1 MKILF
6 NSTLMVLAAACLAH
20 AQEGRVRYSP
30 SEIRALSS
38 TNAGAGTSGVNGIQT
53 RTLKGDATKPGIYT
67 IQLTIPS
74 NVRIQAH
81 THPDDRVATVISGTW
96 YIGYGAQFDEAKLK
110 PLTAGSFY
118 TEPPGVEHFAKTGS
132 DPVVLQITGNGPT
145 GTEYVETASKGVAA
159 KASYESLFA
168 NVNGIRVHY
177 LKTGNGKTP
186 LVLIHGFGDDAR
198 MWIPLFADFSN
209 DYTII
214 APDLRGLGQ
223 SSREKTGYDKKTAAV
238 DIHELVKSLGY
249 KEIYLVGHDIGMM
262 VAYAYAAQFPSEVKK
277 LALMDAPIPG
287 VGDIWEKVYTN
298 PALWHFHFVNS
309 PTALELVNGRE
320 RVFLEHVW
328 QSFGGDLAKFK
339 EEEKRMYAQS
349 YAQPG
354 VMRDAFEY
362 FKAFEPTDAS
372 DNRNF
377 AKTKLPMLLLVIEG
391 DKGMNGVLAIQAAV
405 ISDHVKAIKFSS
417 GHWLMEEKP
426 AEVSA
431 ALKEFF
437 GN

>member
-1 MKILF
+1 MKTLF
-6 NSTLMVLAAACLAH
+6 KTALIIVAITSLAY
-20 AQEGRVRYSP
+20 AQEGQVRLSP
-30 SEIRALSS
+30 SEINSLASV
-38 TNAGAGTSGVNGIQT
+38 NAGAGTSGVNGIQT
-53 RTLKGDATKPGIYT
+53 RTLNGDASKLGMYT
-67 IQLTIPS
+67 IQLTIPAS
-74 NVRIQAH
+74 VRIQAH

-96 YIGYGAQFDEAKLK
+96 YIGYGAKFDEAKLK
-110 PLTAGSFY
+110 ALTTGSFY
-118 TEPPGVEHFAKTGS
+118 TEPPGVAHFAKTGNE
-132 DPVVLQITGNGPT
+132 PVVLQITGNGPT
-145 GTEYVETASKGVAA
+145 GTEYIEAGAASVLA
-159 KASYESLFA
+159 KPNYDSLFA
-168 NVNGIRVHY
+168 NVNGVRLHY
-177 LKTGNGKTP
+177 LKSGTGKTP

-198 MWIPLFADFSN
+198 MWLPLFADFGK

-223 SSREKTGYDKKTAAV
+223 SSRETAGYDKKTAAV
-238 DIHELVKSLGY
+238 DIHELVRSLGY
-249 KEIYLVGHDIGMM
+249 KDIYLVGHDIGMM

-277 LALMDAPIPG
+277 LALLDAPIPG
-287 VGDIWEKVYTN
+287 VGDVWEKIYTN

-309 PTALELVNGRE
+309 PMALELVNGRE

-328 QSFGGDLAKFK
+328 RSFGGDLTKFR

-362 FKAFEPTDAS
+362 FKAFEPQDAA

-377 AKTKLPMLLLVIEG
+377 ARTKLPMPLLVIEG
-391 DKGMNGVLAIQAAV
+391 EKGMNGVLAIQAAL
-405 ISDHVKAIKFSS
+405 ISDHVKAIKFPS

-426 AEVSA
+426 AETAA
-431 ALKEFF
+431 ALKDFL

>member
-6 NSTLMVLAAACLAH
+6 TTIFLIAAVTSLVH
-20 AQEGRVRYSP
+20 AQEELRLAP
-30 SEIRALSS
+30 SDINAHTSV
-38 TNAGAGTSGVNGIQT
+38 NAGAGTSGVTGIQT
-53 RTLKGDATKPGIYT
+53 RTLKGDATKSEIYT
-67 IQLTIPS
+67 IQLTIPA

-96 YIGYGAQFDEAKLK
+96 YIGYGAKFDDAKLK

-118 TEPPGVEHFAKTGS
+118 TEPPSVAHFAKTGNE
-132 DPVVLQITGNGPT
+132 PVVLQITGNGPT
-145 GTEYVETASKGVAA
+145 GTEYVDAGATSVPA
-159 KASYESLFA
+159 KPNYDSLFA
-168 NVNGIRVHY
+168 NVNGVRIHY
-177 LKTGNGKTP
+177 LKSGSGKTP

-198 MWIPLFADFSN
+198 MWLPLFADFAK

-223 SSREKTGYDKKTAAV
+223 SSRERTGYDKKTAAV
-238 DIHELVKSLGY
+238 DIHGLVESLGF
-249 KEIYLVGHDIGMM
+249 KDIYLVGHDIGMM

-277 LALMDAPIPG
+277 LALLDAPIPG
-287 VGDIWEKVYTN
+287 VGDVWEKIYTT

-309 PTALELVNGRE
+309 PIALELVNGRE

-328 QSFGGDLAKFK
+328 QSFGGDLTKFS

-349 YAQPG
+349 YGQPG

-362 FKAFEPTDAS
+362 FKAFEPTDAA
-372 DNRNF
+372 DNREF
-377 AKTKLPMLLLVIEG
+377 AKTKLPMPLLVIEG
-391 DKGMNGVLAIQAAV
+391 EKGMNGLLAVQAAL

-426 AEVSA
+426 AETSA
-431 ALKEFF
+431 ALKDFF

>member
-6 NSTLMVLAAACLAH
+6 TTALLIAAVTSLVH
-20 AQEGRVRYSP
+20 AQEELRLSP
-30 SEIRALSS
+30 SDINALTSV
-38 TNAGAGTSGVNGIQT
+38 NPGAGTSGVSGIQT
-53 RTLKGDATKPGIYT
+53 RTLKGDAAKPGIYT
-67 IQLTIPS
+67 IQLTIPA

-96 YIGYGAQFDEAKLK
+96 YIGYGAKFDDAKLK

-118 TEPPGVEHFAKTGS
+118 TEPPSVAHFAKTGNE
-132 DPVVLQITGNGPT
+132 PVVLQITGNGPT
-145 GTEYVETASKGVAA
+145 GTEYVEAGTASVPA
-159 KASYESLFA
+159 KPNYDSLFA
-168 NVNGIRVHY
+168 NVNGVRIHY
-177 LKTGNGKTP
+177 LKSGSGKTP

-198 MWIPLFADFSN
+198 MWLPLFTDFGK

-238 DIHELVKSLGY
+238 DLHELVKSLGY
-249 KEIYLVGHDIGMM
+249 KDIYLVGHDIGMM
-262 VAYAYAAQFPSEVKK
+262 VAYAYAAQFPAEVKK
-277 LALMDAPIPG
+277 LALLDAPIPG
-287 VGDIWEKVYTN
+287 VGDVWEKIYTT

-309 PTALELVNGRE
+309 PIALELVNGRE
-320 RVFLEHVW
+320 RIFLEHVW
-328 QSFGGDLAKFK
+328 QSFGGDLAKFR
-339 EEEKRMYAQS
+339 EEEKRLYAQS

-362 FKAFEPTDAS
+362 FKAFEPQDAA
-372 DNRNF
+372 DNRSF
-377 AKTKLPMLLLVIEG
+377 ARTKLPMPLLVLEG
-391 DKGMNGVLAIQAAV
+391 EKGMNGVLAIQAAL
-405 ISDHVKAIKFSS
+405 ISDHVKAIRFPS

-426 AEVSA
+426 AETSA
-431 ALKEFF
+431 ALKDFF

>member
-6 NSTLMVLAAACLAH
+6 STGLIIVAVTPLIR
-20 AQEGRVRYSP
+20 AQEGQSRLSP
-30 SEIRALSS
+30 PEINALA
-38 TNAGAGTSGVNGIQT
+38 TVNAGAGTSGVSGIQT
-53 RTLKGDATKPGIYT
+53 RTLKGDATKSGIYT
-67 IQLTIPS
+67 IQLTVPA

-96 YIGYGAQFDEAKLK
+96 YIGYGAKFDEGKLK
-110 PLTAGSFY
+110 PLSAGSFY
-118 TEPPGVEHFAKTGS
+118 TEPPGVTHFAKTS
-132 DPVVLQITGNGPT
+132 NEQVVLQITGNGPT
-145 GTEYVETASKGVAA
+145 GTEYVEPVATTVAA
-159 KASYESLFA
+159 RPNYESLFA
-168 NVNGIRVHY
+168 NVNGVRIHY
-177 LKTGNGKTP
+177 LKSGNGKMP

-198 MWIPLFADFSN
+198 MWLPLFEDFGR

-223 SSREKTGYDKKTAAV
+223 SSREKTGYDKKTAAR

-249 KEIYLVGHDIGMM
+249 KDIYLVGHDIGLM
-262 VAYAYAAQFPSEVKK
+262 VAYAYAAQFPAEVKK
-277 LALMDAPIPG
+277 LALLDAPIPG
-287 VGDIWEKVYTN
+287 IGDIWEKIYTD
-298 PALWHFHFVNS
+298 PTLWHFHFVNS
-309 PTALELVNGRE
+309 PVALELVNGRE

-328 QSFGGDLAKFK
+328 QSFGGDLAKFR

-354 VMRDAFEY
+354 VMRDAFQY
-362 FKAFEPTDAS
+362 FKAFEPQDAE

-377 AKTKLPMLLLVIEG
+377 AKTKLPMPVLVIEG
-391 DKGMNGVLAIQAAV
+391 EKGMNGVLAIQAAL
-405 ISDHVKAIKFSS
+405 ISDHVKAMKFPS

-426 AEVSA
+426 VETSA
-431 ALKEFF
+431 ALKDFF